1 MDKIKRLFPM
11 AFTLKTD
18 LATLIVDIVI
28 HLLFGFAVY
37 IIGDLVIS
45 LGTFGIVLCVILRIV
60 NAYILASIVLAILN
74 YCKVIK

>member
-1 MDKIKRLFPM
+1 MDKIKKLFPM

>member
-1 MDKIKRLFPM
+1 MDKIKKLFPM

-18 LATLIVDIVI
+18 LATLIVDMII
-28 HLLFGFAVY
+28 HLLFGFTVY
-37 IIGDLVIS
+37 IIGDLVVS

-60 NAYILASIVLAILN
+60 DAYIVASMVLSILN